1 MPLSK
6 LADWYV
12 PAELQALYE
21 ESRLTYAQIGAKL
34 GVSVRTIGNYMTGET
49 RPKLA
54 MAAKFAEVC
63 GASEKRTDFLVHV
76 ISQMDLGKIV
86 SDLDER
92 NIFIIELAE
101 ATSGEFWK
109 FDPWYIPGPLQIEQ
123 YHMELQPDKTPR
135 LTENWQRKKRR
146 HLRIFGRRPAPAM
159 KYLISTNALR
169 PLVGWEWGAKAWQ
182 HLLDLDQRAGC
193 EIRLLEGL
201 HPGVEHAFEIY
212 LPRQLRNAPPPFV
225 YVEAMDQSRHI
236 EEAEKVGLYHGG
248 VKGMWSFGSRIGG
261 RLDDWIH

>member
-1 MPLSK
+1 MPLSH

-12 PAELQALYE
+12 PAELQALYS
-21 ESRLTYAQIGAKL
+21 ESGLTYGQIGAKL
-34 GVSVRTIGNYMTGET
+34 GVSVRTIGNYLTGET

-63 GASEKRTDFLVHV
+63 GATEKRTEFLIHV
-76 ISQMDLGKIV
+76 ISQMDHGRIV

-92 NIFIIELAE
+92 NIFIVERAE

-109 FDPWYIPGPLQIEQ
+109 FDPWYIPGPLQLEQ

-135 LTENWQRKKRR
+135 LAANWQRKKRR
-146 HLRIFGRRPAPAM
+146 HLRIFSRRPAPAM
-159 KYLISTNALR
+159 KYLISTNALH
-169 PLVGWEWGAKAWQ
+169 PLIGWEWGAKAWN
-182 HLLDLDQRAGC
+182 HLLELDQKAGC
-193 EIRLLEGL
+193 EIRLLDGL

-212 LPRQLRNAPPPFV
+212 LPGGMKDAPPPFV

-236 EEAEKVGLYHGG
+236 EETEKIELYHGG

-261 RLDDWIH
+261 RLDDWVH